1 MFIKLYTELKV
12 QYTEQY
18 TLLGVSKSFT
28 AGLVEDFF
36 FKTQVCLGG
45 VTMQT
50 SVSLNSLP
58 TVLTEGTLYYPCLS
72 LYIPPVITRLHL
84 RITLLL

>member
-36 FKTQVCLGG
+36 FKNTG
-45 VTMQT
+45 VFGRSHDADLSITE
-50 SVSLNSLP
+50 
-58 TVLTEGTLYYPCLS
+58 LTAHS
-72 LYIPPVITRLHL
+72 SD
-84 RITLLL
+84 

>member
-36 FKTQVCLGG
+36 
-45 VTMQT
+45 
-50 SVSLNSLP
+50 
-58 TVLTEGTLYYPCLS
+58 
-72 LYIPPVITRLHL
+72 
-84 RITLLL
+84 